1 MIGVF
6 ASFIFQPLPFI
17 QIFGFALGAAVLFDA
32 FLVRMTFIPAMM
44 VLLGKA
50 TWYMPKWLDRVLPT
64 FDIEGSQLET
74 AFRSGEIQ
82 RLDNDGR
89 AVERVRA

>member
-1 MIGVF
+1 
-6 ASFIFQPLPFI
+6 
-17 QIFGFALGAAVLFDA
+17 
-32 FLVRMTFIPAMM
+32 
-44 VLLGKA
+44 
-50 TWYMPKWLDRVLPT
+50 MPKWLDRVLPT